1 MATNDIHDELY
12 PNFVC
17 GNREIVFAP
26 NLLQLIKETTSKN
39 PVYHKLHIF
48 SFFWY
53 YNEICL
59 VAMATLGITNSIC
72 SQYRVT

>member
-26 NLLQLIKETTSKN
+26 NLLQLIKETTSK
-39 PVYHKLHIF
+39 K
-48 SFFWY
+48 SS
-53 YNEICL
+53 
-59 VAMATLGITNSIC
+59 IT
-72 SQYRVT
+72 QTAYF

>member
-39 PVYHKLHIF
+39 PV
-48 SFFWY
+48 
-53 YNEICL
+53 
-59 VAMATLGITNSIC
+59 
-72 SQYRVT
+72 

>member
-12 PNFVC
+12 PTFVC

-26 NLLQLIKETTSKN
+26 NLLQLIKETQTA
-39 PVYHKLHIF
+39 YFQL
-48 SFFWY
+48 FWH

-72 SQYRVT
+72 SQYCVT